1 MQVKY
6 IKFMSAVSQ
15 HSDI

>member
-6 IKFMSAVSQ
+6 ITKYK
-15 HSDI
+15 